1 MHSSCKVIKGFHA
14 CEKGNVSIETTVPV
28 QKVQEVNN
36 NLVFDGR
43 SEEYDLA
50 KLRVKEMLDRAEAD
64 AKQIMDEVLKEK
76 ETILYEAKE
85 AGFKQGYEEGYNIG
99 FNEGKD
105 SGYNEG
111 SQEGQAIIDN
121 ANYILYQAKE
131 EYDKFLK
138 EKEMNIRKIIISS
151 VESMLKKEFENEAAL
166 DNLLFQILSDEK
178 SNKMFLIRVSSSYV
192 SHLNSIIDEFKLT
205 IGIKGEVIILED
217 NRLEEGT
224 LVVEKDNGK
233 TSFTIENSIDKLREV
248 LMEV

>member
-1 MHSSCKVIKGFHA
+1 MHSSCKVIKGIQA
-14 CEKGNVSIETTVPV
+14 YEKGNVSIETTVPV
-28 QKVQEVNN
+28 QKVEEVSNEV
-36 NLVFDGR
+36 VFDGR

-50 KLRVKEMLDRAEAD
+50 KLRVKEILDRANED
-64 AKQIMDEVLKEK
+64 AKQIIDEALTEKEK
-76 ETILYEAKE
+76 VLYEAKE

-166 DNLLFQILSDEK
+166 DKLLFEILSDEK
-178 SNKMFLIRVSSSYV
+178 NSKMFLIRVSPSYM
-192 SHLNSIIDEFKLT
+192 SHLNSIVDEFKMT

-217 NRLEEGT
+217 TRLEEGT

-233 TSFTIENSIDKLREV
+233 ISFTIENSIDKLKEV